1 MPALSLP
8 AISLQRLVGGP
19 DRAAE
24 IERLREVTHTIGF
37 FYLVD
42 HGVPEDL
49 QRRLFAVAK
58 KFFAQPAEVKEE
70 ISNIASPQYRG
81 YAAVGDERTQGQVTR

>member
-1 MPALSLP
+1 MPASSLP

-42 HGVPEDL
+42 L
-49 QRRLFAVAK
+49 WL
-58 KFFAQPAEVKEE
+58 
-70 ISNIASPQYRG
+70 
-81 YAAVGDERTQGQVTR
+81 